1 MTLENKSKKQ
11 PLQPE
16 IGLLTQLQKK
26 QTDPDFF
33 YLSTEKLINM
43 PTVSIVIPALNE
55 GKNLPHVLPK
65 IPTWVHEVIL
75 VDGNSVDDTI
85 AVAKSILPDIR
96 IITQEK
102 RGKGI
107 ALRTGFAA
115 AEGDIIVMLDADGS
129 MDPAEIPAFVSAL
142 LVGADFAKGSRFLH
156 GGGTHD
162 MSILR
167 YSGNLGLTWLV
178 RLFYGGK
185 YSDLCYG
192 YNAFW
197 KKVLPLLDLD
207 ADGFEIETLMNLRAL
222 MARLKIVEVSSF
234 EDLRIHGTSN
244 LNTFRD
250 GWRVLK
256 VILKEL
262 PTRKGQNQRQ
272 GSKITEA

>member
-1 MTLENKSKKQ
+1 MTLENKSKRQ
-11 PLQPE
+11 SLQPE

>member
-1 MTLENKSKKQ
+1 MTLENKSKRQ
-11 PLQPE
+11 SLQPE

-162 MSILR
+162 M
-167 YSGNLGLTWLV
+167 
-178 RLFYGGK
+178 
-185 YSDLCYG
+185 
-192 YNAFW
+192 
-197 KKVLPLLDLD
+197 
-207 ADGFEIETLMNLRAL
+207 
-222 MARLKIVEVSSF
+222 
-234 EDLRIHGTSN
+234 
-244 LNTFRD
+244 
-250 GWRVLK
+250 
-256 VILKEL
+256 
-262 PTRKGQNQRQ
+262 
-272 GSKITEA
+272 